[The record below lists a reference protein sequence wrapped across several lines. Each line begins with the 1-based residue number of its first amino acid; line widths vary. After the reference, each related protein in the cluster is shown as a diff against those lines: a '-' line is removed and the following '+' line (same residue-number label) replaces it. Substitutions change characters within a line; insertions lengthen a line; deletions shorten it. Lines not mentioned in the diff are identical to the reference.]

1 MTKPTITRIV
11 LSVFVAAFLLVACN
25 NNKKEESTESTVDT
39 TKMEQ
44 PKMDT
49 MNKMDTTGGT
59 KPVKEGN

>member
-1 MTKPTITRIV
+1 MIRPTVTRIV
-11 LSVFVAAFLLVACN
+11 LSVFMAAFILVACN
-25 NNKKEESTESTVDT
+25 NNKKEENKESTVDS

-49 MNKMDTTGGT
+49 GMNKMDTGST